1 MSKLLAG
8 VTGWWARGP
17 SAPAPSCSPD
27 ELALVERLRQGDRA
41 AIAELY
47 RSHHAALRS
56 FARRITGDELA
67 AEDLVHDVFVQLPQL
82 ARRFR
87 GDSQLGTFLIGVAAS
102 LSRRHV
108 RASMR
113 RRRALQRLA
122 RERALGGSAH
132 RAGEPDRA
140 ALYAALDTLALPQR
154 TAFVLCEVEERSAK
168 EVATL
173 LGVPEAT
180 VRTRCFHA
188 RKKLRM
194 LLEQSE
200 PMERAEGEGA

>member
-1 MSKLLAG
+1 MTKLLAG
-8 VTGWWARGP
+8 VTGWWGRGQ
-17 SAPAPSCSPD
+17 APAELACPPD
-27 ELALVERLRQGDRA
+27 ELALVERLRQGERE
-41 AIAELY
+41 AIALVY
-47 RSHHAALRS
+47 QRHHVALGR
-56 FARRITGDELA
+56 FARRMTGDELA

-102 LSRRHV
+102 LSKRHV

-113 RRRALQRLA
+113 RRRALQKLA
-122 RERALGGSAH
+122 H
-132 RAGEPDRA
+132 EPPVTGQLPTSRPERA
-140 ALYAALDTLALPQR
+140 ALYAALDALPLAQR

-168 EVATL
+168 EVASA

-188 RKKLRM
+188 RKKLRAM
-194 LLEQSE
+194 LDGPDSVG
-200 PMERAEGEGA
+200 RGES